1 MKHENINQRSNVL
14 IKDQML
20 IVSIYAIYNIVY
32 TGWPVSQQTAKVIQ
46 KSVSFHKLR
55 LVK

>member
-20 IVSIYAIYNIVY
+20 IVSIYAIYNRVY
-32 TGWPVSQQTAKVIQ
+32 TGWPVNWQMLKSYE
-46 KSVSFHKLR
+46 KSVSFHELR
-55 LVK
+55 L